1 MNNFFTRLSM
11 MLFCITCLASCT
23 VYKDPVSYS
32 YVDINT
38 GVKVGRDLDISV
50 GQPNVPSGSKI
61 TADNLSKLKNAMN
74 DDEQTDVVKPV
85 AAAAS
90 VQKVEMCARLI
101 PPKHGPLPRL
111 TEAQM
116 EEMAKLSPDRFNSA
130 LLTMMKKMYQYSKI
144 EQAQD
149 AEAYRKH
156 VATCRMVVVQ

>member
-1 MNNFFTRLSM
+1 MNNFITRLTM

-38 GVKVGRDLDISV
+38 GVKAGRDVDLNI
-50 GQPNVPSGSKI
+50 GAPNPTKVA
-61 TADNLSKLKNAMN
+61 ADNLSKLKNAMS
-74 DDEQTDVVKPV
+74 DDEQPEVAKPV
-85 AAAAS
+85 ASAAS
-90 VQKVEMCARLI
+90 GQKVELCARLI

-116 EEMAKLSPDRFNSA
+116 EEMSKLSPDRFNSA
-130 LLTMMKKMYQYSKI
+130 LLTLMKKMYQYSKI

-149 AEAYRKH
+149 AEAYKKH
-156 VATCRMVVVQ
+156 AATCRMVVVQ